1 MRLANS
7 AGLDPVIVTRTEGYT
22 GILIDDLVTK
32 GADEPYRMFTSRAE
46 FRLHLRIDNAD
57 ERLTPLGR
65 SIGLVDDQRWQL
77 FTAKQRQKAKLR
89 PALDGHSYGQWLKRP
104 DARIDEIR
112 NWVSACLGEEPV
124 RGLFATIETETKY
137 AGYIA
142 QQERQI
148 DRLKKSEGRHIP
160 GDFAFRAV
168 PGLSREIGEKLEKV
182 QPATLG
188 QAARIPGVTPAAV
201 AILDVYLSIAR
212 VC

>member
-1 MRLANS
+1 
-7 AGLDPVIVTRTEGYT
+7 VIVPRTEGYT
-22 GILIDDLVTK
+22 GILIDDLITK

-57 ERLTPLGR
+57 ERLTPIGR
-65 SIGLVDDQRWQL
+65 RVGLVDEPRWGL
-77 FTAKQRQKAKLR
+77 FTAKQRQKEKLR
-89 PALDGHSYGQWLKRP
+89 TGLSQHRYGQWLKRP
-104 DARIDEIR
+104 EAQIDEIQA
-112 NWVSACLGEEPV
+112 WVRECIGEEPV
-124 RGLFATIETETKY
+124 WGLLTTIQTEVKY

-148 DRLKKSEGRHIP
+148 DRLKKAGGRTIP
-160 GDFAFRAV
+160 RDFTFRGV
-168 PGLSREIGEKLEKV
+168 PGLSREIGEKLERV

-201 AILDVYLSIAR
+201 AILDVYLSLAR